1 MSERNTLILGCG
13 KMVRNV
19 HLKAIAAHT
28 NTSIVALIEPSIEA
42 ATAAME
48 KLKELGMA
56 KPPPHFTDLEAF
68 LASGIAA
75 DTAFIA
81 TPHKFHCRN
90 ILDCLENGF
99 DVLVEKP
106 MVLNAVEARQV
117 IAKRDESVKTV
128 VVGFQGGLSQEA
140 QDAKAMIR
148 QGEIGQ
154 LVSVIGTVHQGWKKH
169 ATGTWRMEPDIS
181 GGGFLF
187 DTGSHLIN
195 TMVHVVDSEV
205 EGLGGILDFQGSKV
219 EINAAINGRFK
230 NGVLYTVNM
239 SGDTYG
245 CDGYIDLVGT
255 EGIIRLGMWG
265 HIFCKTRENVGKS
278 MEDLK
283 PATPETTWERF
294 NKILDGEQEN
304 TSPPEVG
311 LRFAQ
316 FMDLLREKCVKV
328 G

>member
-1 MSERNTLILGCG
+1 
-13 KMVRNV
+13 MVRNV

-28 NTSIVALIEPSIEA
+28 ETTMVGLIEPSLEA
-42 ATAAME
+42 ATEAME
-48 KLKELGMA
+48 KLKKLGIE

-68 LASGIAA
+68 EASGIGAN
-75 DTAFIA
+75 TAFIA
-81 TPHKFHCRN
+81 TPHKFHCQN
-90 ILDCLENGF
+90 ILDCLDLGL

-106 MVLNAVEARQV
+106 MVLNAVEAEQV
-117 IAKRDESVKTV
+117 IAKRDASGKTV

-140 QDAKAMIR
+140 QDAKALL
-148 QGEIGQ
+148 QKGEIGN
-154 LVSVIGTVHQGWKKH
+154 LVSVIGTVHQGWRKR
-169 ATGTWRMEPDIS
+169 AEGTWRMEPDIS

-195 TMVHVVDSEV
+195 TMVHVVDADVKALE
-205 EGLGGILDFQGSKV
+205 GILDFQGSKV
-219 EINAAINGRFK
+219 EINAALNGRFQ
-230 NGVLYTVNM
+230 NGVLYTINM

-265 HIFCKTRENVGKS
+265 HLFLKTRENVGKP

-294 NKILDGEQEN
+294 NKILNGEQEN

-311 LRFAQ
+311 LRFAH
-316 FMDLLREKCVKV
+316 FMDLLRENCLKID
-328 G
+328 